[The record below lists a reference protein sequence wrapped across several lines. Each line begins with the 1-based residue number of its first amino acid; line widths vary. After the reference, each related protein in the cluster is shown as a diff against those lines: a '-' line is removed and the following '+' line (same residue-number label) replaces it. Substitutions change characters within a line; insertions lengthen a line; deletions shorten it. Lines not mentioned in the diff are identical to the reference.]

1 VNRRRLL
8 RRLLAGSRNVA
19 FADMINLAE
28 GFGFRV
34 IRTRGSHHIL
44 SHPAVP
50 ELLNLQS
57 SGSQAKAYQV
67 RQFLD
72 LVEQYQLRLE
82 DDS

>member
-34 IRTRGSHHIL
+34 IRTRGSHHML

-50 ELLNLQS
+50 ELLNLQP

-67 RQFLD
+67 RQFLE